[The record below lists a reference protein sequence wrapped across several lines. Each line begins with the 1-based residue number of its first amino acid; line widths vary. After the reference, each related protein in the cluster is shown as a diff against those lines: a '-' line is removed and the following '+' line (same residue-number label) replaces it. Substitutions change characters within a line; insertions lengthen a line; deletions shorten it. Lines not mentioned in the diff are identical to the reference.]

1 MSASRSRMLR
11 PLTALDALVLSA
23 AGLGLVIGWLAAL
36 PWFFRQDVLYRD
48 NSAHGTFGFQA
59 GPGHLSV
66 YQSIPHTWWFALIP
80 GLAMLMVAL
89 CVGSF
94 VARLSDRQSYA
105 KNLTAG
111 AFTST
116 LALIACE
123 IAALVVP
130 PFRGEVA
137 SIDGTLHIIGIWSV
151 SVDEPAPIA
160 ALLASGIAV
169 LVLCGALLAIGQR
182 HSIAGEDGK

>member
-1 MSASRSRMLR
+1 MLR
-11 PLTALDALVLSA
+11 PLTTLDALTLSA
-23 AGLGLVIGWLAAL
+23 AGLGLITGWIAAL

-48 NSAHGTFGFQA
+48 NSAHGSYGFQA

-80 GLAMLMVAL
+80 GLTILMVAL

-94 VARLSDRQSYA
+94 VAGLSDRQSYA
-105 KNLTAG
+105 KSLA
-111 AFTST
+111 AAASAST

-137 SIDGTLHIIGIWSV
+137 TIDGAFHIIGIWSV

-169 LVLCGALLAIGQR
+169 LVLCGALLALRQR
-182 HSIAGEDGK
+182 HSIASEDGR